1 MHQQCQYQL
10 FGNQSLDTLTSVN
23 YIIKGSILE
32 LKDKE
37 YEYNF
42 KNMEINLFSKENETE
57 KIKLMNTV
65 LIVVYVILGIKG
77 IFSYILSKKYTSKK

>member
-1 MHQQCQYQL
+1 MHQQFQYQL

-42 KNMEINLFSKENETE
+42 KNMEINLFSKENESE
-57 KIKLMNTV
+57 KIKLINTV
-65 LIVVYVILGIKG
+65 LIVVYVILR
-77 IFSYILSKKYTSKK
+77 Y

>member
-1 MHQQCQYQL
+1 MNQQCQYQL

-42 KNMEINLFSKENETE
+42 KNMEINLFSKENESE

-65 LIVVYVILGIKG
+65 LIVVYVILR
-77 IFSYILSKKYTSKK
+77 Y